1 MLLADYNLSSVLP
14 LTFLKKER
22 EIFFLL
28 LSLPVPQPHMPILK
42 WKDMGR
48 LRERKRTLRKR
59 NPQGPKNPV
68 SILLF
73 LMLSAKIIICQ
84 QQKCGLQEHV
94 LFSRKLF
101 NTFANFN
108 LSSSFSFFFPN
119 QKHSL
124 SKNHHSIAP
133 TPNHLTEKR
142 KKEEETSSF
151 PLFSPISPIQYS
163 PFSLPLCHIRATI
176 APLYRPHKPTSPIPT
191 IPINSDSPTH
201 TTNQKPFPLNSFGV
215 ISLY

>member
-1 MLLADYNLSSVLP
+1 MQKKFLLLADYNLSSVLP

-94 LFSRKLF
+94 CYCK
-101 NTFANFN
+101 T
-108 LSSSFSFFFPN
+108 SFSSWQILFFSPPLLILPLN
-119 QKHSL
+119 
-124 SKNHHSIAP
+124 KN
-133 TPNHLTEKR
+133 R
-142 KKEEETSSF
+142 KK
-151 PLFSPISPIQYS
+151 
-163 PFSLPLCHIRATI
+163 AT
-176 APLYRPHKPTSPIPT
+176 
-191 IPINSDSPTH
+191 
-201 TTNQKPFPLNSFGV
+201 
-215 ISLY
+215 

>member
-1 MLLADYNLSSVLP
+1 MQKKFLLLADYNLSSVLP

-94 LFSRKLF
+94 FL
-101 NTFANFN
+101 
-108 LSSSFSFFFPN
+108 P
-119 QKHSL
+119 
-124 SKNHHSIAP
+124 
-133 TPNHLTEKR
+133 
-142 KKEEETSSF
+142 TSS
-151 PLFSPISPIQYS
+151 PKSKP
-163 PFSLPLCHIRATI
+163 
-176 APLYRPHKPTSPIPT
+176 APPPTSQSAHGMVNMTHMSAPPYGRIPRRT
-191 IPINSDSPTH
+191 GLRRAH
-201 TTNQKPFPLNSFGV
+201 RRYQA
-215 ISLY
+215 